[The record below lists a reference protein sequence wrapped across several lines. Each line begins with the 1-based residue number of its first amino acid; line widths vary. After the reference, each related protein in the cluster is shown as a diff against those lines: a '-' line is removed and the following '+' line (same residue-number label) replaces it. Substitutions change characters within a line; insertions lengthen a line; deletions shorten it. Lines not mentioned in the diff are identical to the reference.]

1 MFHTVPTLKSIMYSI
16 FCGEISVNMENMNE
30 RICVAV
36 CLGAAVAD
44 SVWLWGILL
53 GGGIGWF
60 TKMIEIL

>member
-1 MFHTVPTLKSIMYSI
+1 MYSI

-53 GGGIGWF
+53 GGVIGWF